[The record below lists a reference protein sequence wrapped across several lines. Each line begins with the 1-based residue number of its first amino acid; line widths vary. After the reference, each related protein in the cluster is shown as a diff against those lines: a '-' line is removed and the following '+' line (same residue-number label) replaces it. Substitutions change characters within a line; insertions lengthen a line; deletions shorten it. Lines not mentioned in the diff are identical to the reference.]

1 MTWISSQS
9 LLCGQQTEEPRI
21 WNVIQQAI
29 HTREVLSYNAFVKE
43 SELNMNARKRTAQEE
58 AKEQDRC
65 RKGLGL
71 DEGVDSLK
79 PGIQGKPSKAGE
91 EKKLSRKQTI

>member
-1 MTWISSQS
+1 
-9 LLCGQQTEEPRI
+9 
-21 WNVIQQAI
+21 
-29 HTREVLSYNAFVKE
+29 
-43 SELNMNARKRTAQEE
+43 MNARKRTAQEE

>member
-1 MTWISSQS
+1 
-9 LLCGQQTEEPRI
+9 
-21 WNVIQQAI
+21 
-29 HTREVLSYNAFVKE
+29 
-43 SELNMNARKRTAQEE
+43 MNARKRTAQEE

-71 DEGVDSLK
+71 DEGVDGLK